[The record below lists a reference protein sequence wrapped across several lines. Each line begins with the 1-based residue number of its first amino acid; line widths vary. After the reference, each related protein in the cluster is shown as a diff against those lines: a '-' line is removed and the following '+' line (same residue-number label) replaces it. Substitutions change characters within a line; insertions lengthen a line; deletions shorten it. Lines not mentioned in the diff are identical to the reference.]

1 MKVDGPGTARLL
13 TPAEAAAFAAR
24 HRAAR
29 QRVVFTNGVFDI
41 LHPGHVR
48 YLQAARA
55 LGDVL
60 MVGLDADES
69 VRRNKGAGRPI
80 NPEQERAEMLAA
92 VECVDAVVIVH
103 ADTPDAIIRLVQP
116 DVLVTG
122 AAGGADQMAGRD
134 IVEAH
139 GGQVVRMPI
148 AGGFS
153 TTALLERIKRAGA

>member
-1 MKVDGPGTARLL
+1 MKVDGPGIARLL
-13 TPAEAAAFAAR
+13 SPAEAAAFAAR

-29 QRVVFTNGVFDI
+29 QRVVFTNGLFDI

-60 MVGLDADES
+60 MVGLNADES
-69 VRRNKGAGRPI
+69 ERRNKGPGRPI

-92 VECVDAVVIVH
+92 LECVDAVVIFH
-103 ADTPDAIIRLVQP
+103 EDTPDAIIRLVQP
-116 DVLVTG
+116 DVLVKRADW
-122 AAGGADQMAGRD
+122 AADHIVGRD
-134 IVEAH
+134 IVEAR
-139 GGQVVRMPI
+139 GGHVVRVPVEE
-148 AGGFS
+148 GFS